1 MTYEQLKKI
10 VDAMTADDLN
20 RVVWMT
26 DPDGGFC
33 EADIEMSLVS
43 GEYRIVPMF
52 ENDAEQGLT

>member
-52 ENDAEQGLT
+52 ENDAE